1 MDLLGRY
8 SNLLPWSERLPS
20 VTPLPLR
27 GDHNHASLLSGPRSL
42 RRLTDDQIQTLAER
56 YRHGATTNELAR
68 EFGIHRRTVS
78 AHLHR
83 SGTTMRR
90 QGLTDSD
97 AARAARLYENG
108 WPLTCIGDQLG
119 VDPKTVWSR
128 LTNLGVRMRDSHGR
142 DR

>member
-1 MDLLGRY
+1 
-8 SNLLPWSERLPS
+8 
-20 VTPLPLR
+20 
-27 GDHNHASLLSGPRSL
+27 
-42 RRLTDDQIQTLAER
+42 
-56 YRHGATTNELAR
+56 
-68 EFGIHRRTVS
+68 
-78 AHLHR
+78 
-83 SGTTMRR
+83 MRR